1 MLANIPE
8 ASKAT
13 TPKKIRRPPPICIY
27 CGKSASTRDHVPPQA
42 IFVELRRPD
51 LITVPSCETCNNEA
65 SRFDEGFRNI
75 IGMRASEGSPNSSVL
90 LQKTLRSLK
99 RKPRDRQAIWE
110 SLREVPIFTK
120 GCLYIGH
127 STEAAFDA
135 EAHDRTVERI
145 TRALYFHHFKKSL
158 PGGSNI
164 EVMFISDGANWQQS
178 IAPFLAHMKMR
189 NIGGPKVFEYAFA
202 HATDEPDGSL
212 WIYRFYERH
221 LVATVRGSLA
231 DQVLGHSSPTSASA
245 TES

>member
-51 LITVPSCETCNNEA
+51 LITVPSCETCN
-65 SRFDEGFRNI
+65 I
-75 IGMRASEGSPNSSVL
+75 

-110 SLREVPIFTK
+110 SLREVPIFSK
-120 GCLYIGH
+120 GGLYIGH

-189 NIGGPKVFEYAFA
+189 NIGVPKVFEYAFA

-245 TES
+245 PNPRQKARSSSYLPKGRDVGSRTPYS